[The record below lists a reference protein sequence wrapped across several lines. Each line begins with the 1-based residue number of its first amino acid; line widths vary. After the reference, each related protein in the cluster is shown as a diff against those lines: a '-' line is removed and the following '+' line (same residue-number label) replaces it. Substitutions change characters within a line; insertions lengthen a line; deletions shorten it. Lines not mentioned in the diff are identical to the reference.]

1 MISTPAFSSAGLTE
15 LFISCP
21 SVQFTNTKPAK
32 MLLKA
37 HTILWICISIQC
49 LQDMDFAVDFVKM
62 KNPFNSKEDVPK
74 YGEGNQGGVQ
84 RRLEPGEDETKE
96 ETSVHLHPKMGFVT
110 SQVSPK
116 PWLTDWSGKLK
127 WCSYWLKM
135 SL

>member
-37 HTILWICISIQC
+37 HTILWICISIQS
-49 LQDMDFAVDFVKM
+49 LQDADIAIDFVKM

-84 RRLEPGEDETKE
+84 RRLEPGVDETKE
-96 ETSVHLHPKMGFVT
+96 ETSVDEQQPASQDGFVT
-110 SQVSPK
+110 SHFTSSLPVSK
-116 PWLTDWSGKLK
+116 AMALWQHF
-127 WCSYWLKM
+127 
-135 SL
+135 

>member
-1 MISTPAFSSAGLTE
+1 
-15 LFISCP
+15 
-21 SVQFTNTKPAK
+21 

-37 HTILWICISIQC
+37 HPILWIGISIKS
-49 LQDMDFAVDFVKM
+49 LQDVDFAVDFVKM
-62 KNPFNSKEDVPK
+62 KNTFNSKEDVPT

-84 RRLEPGEDETKE
+84 RRFEPGEDETKE
-96 ETSVHLHPKMGFVT
+96 ETSLYLHPKMGFVT

-127 WCSYWLKM
+127 WCSDWLKM

>member
-1 MISTPAFSSAGLTE
+1 
-15 LFISCP
+15 
-21 SVQFTNTKPAK
+21 
-32 MLLKA
+32 
-37 HTILWICISIQC
+37 
-49 LQDMDFAVDFVKM
+49 MDFAVDFVKM

-110 SQVSPK
+110 SQVSSK
-116 PWLTDWSGKLK
+116 PWLTRSGKLK
-127 WCSYWLKM
+127 WCSDWLKM